1 MRRLAAPQGRI
12 VFVILRTACS
22 PPVAP
27 HPASQRRSYL
37 RLPESSIIPEED
49 FHLLNRACSQAHSFR
64 RRPESS
70 VIMVVRYPSP
80 ITVSRRWTLD
90 IGLFLASPPPFNSL
104 PRSGREDCLIFLAFL
119 FGKFYG
125 LNDPTDPM
133 NQTLITHTSLV
144 CLSFLLHTRHM

>member
-37 RLPESSIIPEED
+37 RLPESGIIPEED

-70 VIMVVRYPSP
+70 QTMVVYKSYYIGQGRGGKIIRNPSP
-80 ITVSRRWTLD
+80 SMKERLEPAPD
-90 IGLFLASPPPFNSL
+90 
-104 PRSGREDCLIFLAFL
+104 LIR
-119 FGKFYG
+119 GEGEMK
-125 LNDPTDPM
+125 
-133 NQTLITHTSLV
+133 LV
-144 CLSFLLHTRHM
+144 ISHHL